1 MSRGI
6 GIRFNVECPHCRA
19 LQNVSLVTIGEIM
32 GDAFAECR
40 KCKGKFVVVWSF
52 EVEADV
58 FKCDEK
64 PSEVNCTFSLS
75 EGWDDEDDDEEEEDG
90 E

>member
-1 MSRGI
+1 MRYI
-6 GIRFNVECPHCRA
+6 GIRFSVECPHCKA
-19 LQNVSLVTIGEIM
+19 LETVSLVTTGEIF

-64 PSEVNCTFSLS
+64 PTEVNCEFSIT
-75 EGWDDEDDDEEEEDG
+75 EGWNDEELGDEEID